1 MRKTKNRQRKGD
13 LCPECKVGYF
23 IPTDLSVK
31 GYPVE
36 ECSYCNAFALL
47 PVAGREP
54 PMHAFLRALHDV
66 GCEPGMDGDGGYVA
80 ACPCCQGKN
89 GGE

>member
-13 LCPECKVGYF
+13 LCTYCKVGYLT
-23 IPTDLSVK
+23 PTDLSIK

-36 ECSYCNAFALL
+36 KCSNCNSFAVM

-54 PMHAFLRALHDV
+54 PKRAVLRWLHEA
-66 GCEPGMDGDGGYVA
+66 GCEPGMDGNGGYVA
-80 ACPCCQGKN
+80 ACPCCQARN